1 MATPK
6 TPKTPKLPK
15 PAEGEI
21 PETEQS
27 VADVILAKYPV
38 LANPSTVVYESKGG
52 LVSSCNALFFKQHM
66 TRPATSKV
74 YDPRREGDDRYN
86 NITVLYV
93 TDANGTI
100 CDASGKPI

>member
-1 MATPK
+1 MAKK
-6 TPKTPKLPK
+6 TK
-15 PAEGEI
+15 PAEGET
-21 PETEQS
+21 PETQQS

-52 LVSSCNALFFKQHM
+52 AVSSCSASFFKQYM
-66 TRPATSKV
+66 SRPMSTGKLGT
-74 YDPRREGDDRYN
+74 PRSDDRYN